1 MELYNG
7 RPESNEGRLEKEIKV
22 YDFLDEIGVPFV
34 RVDHEVVMTIE
45 ACKGI
50 DETLGITINKNLF
63 LCNRQETE
71 FFLLLMIEDKP
82 FKTKDVSKTIGKARL
97 SFGKDEKLFEYLQ
110 CRGGSISPMGLLFDK
125 DNDVNLII
133 DEELLK
139 FPEFC
144 VHPCDNSG
152 SLAIKTEDF
161 LKVFLRKTGHIPNI
175 IHIDYPEM

>member
-1 MELYNG
+1 MIAE
-7 RPESNEGRLEKEIKV
+7 KV
-22 YDFLDEIGVPFV
+22 YSEL
-34 RVDHEVVMTIE
+34 T
-45 ACKGI
+45 K
-50 DETLGITINKNLF
+50 LGIPYRSAQHSPAATMEDCKVIGDQLGAPFCKNLF

-175 IHIDYPEM
+175 IHIDYPEMG

>member
-1 MELYNG
+1 
-7 RPESNEGRLEKEIKV
+7 
-22 YDFLDEIGVPFV
+22 
-34 RVDHEVVMTIE
+34 
-45 ACKGI
+45 
-50 DETLGITINKNLF
+50 
-63 LCNRQETE
+63 
-71 FFLLLMIEDKP
+71 MIEDKP

-110 CRGGSISPMGLLFDK
+110 GRGGSISPMGLLFDK